1 MPWFDQAPWLVA
13 LAPFLGL
20 LLSAFTKRTDPFL
33 SGDRVFR
40 HDAPARISHW
50 AHAAG
55 TTVCLVSGII
65 LGLRFTPAFVDD
77 GPAAIVWQNVHFVAA
92 VVFLFGTFYYLGNTI
107 VSQWRLRKHL
117 PTKNVVSYTVR
128 HYSLLIGIK
137 KFTMP
142 PEDKYFESEKAAYV
156 MAVVTAVLLVV
167 SGLFK
172 AAAHVFLA
180 LPDGLMDVMFWIHDI
195 AAALMLVFLAAH
207 VFFAVIAPFSWKTF
221 PSMFTGWMPLS
232 EAEKEHRG
240 WLERLQR
247 EHREHDGRTA
257 GEGAREGTAP
267 AAAPDTTMTAA
278 PAAGAPGSQRR

>member
-1 MPWFDQAPWLVA
+1 MP
-13 LAPFLGL
+13 
-20 LLSAFTKRTDPFL
+20 
-33 SGDRVFR
+33 
-40 HDAPARISHW
+40 
-50 AHAAG
+50 
-55 TTVCLVSGII
+55 GII

-107 VSQWRLRKHL
+107 VSRWRLREHL

-128 HYSLLIGIK
+128 HYSLLVGIK

-180 LPDGLMDVMFWIHDI
+180 LPDGLMNVMFWIHDI

-278 PAAGAPGSQRR
+278 PATGTPGSQRR